1 MKEFNYKFKHKI
13 TRVDEMENEPA
24 YKRLG
29 LDINQEIPEGGS
41 RLSLDSD
48 TNEDLQIRSNNS
60 FLHDNVD

>member
-1 MKEFNYKFKHKI
+1 
-13 TRVDEMENEPA
+13 MENEPA